1 MPVPLACPFRISGT
15 PVWQSRGAECRTAE
29 WGAESEE
36 PLGRLTFLDI
46 RWDMSNVS
54 EVPSDPHLATLPG
67 TIFSDRDPDAISA
80 DQ

>member
-1 MPVPLACPFRISGT
+1 VRRCGNRAA
-15 PVWQSRGAECRTAE
+15 QNARTAE

-46 RWDMSNVS
+46 RWDTSIVG

>member
-1 MPVPLACPFRISGT
+1 V
-15 PVWQSRGAECRTAE
+15 
-29 WGAESEE
+29 GAESEE

-46 RWDMSNVS
+46 RWDMSVVS
-54 EVPSDPHLATLPG
+54 EMPSDPHLSTSPE